1 MQFGLFGSAAA
12 QDLEMPLSLHILTER
27 RPGIRIDRTHVLRR
41 YMSLPHSWVGSLAL
55 AHAINYHPM
64 HVRTA
69 IDRSISGITVY
80 TEENDVD

>member
-1 MQFGLFGSAAA
+1 LAPVRLG
-12 QDLEMPLSLHILTER
+12 
-27 RPGIRIDRTHVLRR
+27 

-55 AHAINYHPM
+55 AHAISYHQM

-80 TEENDVD
+80 TEENNVD